1 MNIIVGQSGNTAAV
15 KPSTSDAPIAI
26 VEKPESSARAQDD
39 FGAFF
44 AAPVS
49 TKDLASLLR
58 SRDVESAEPDNK
70 EPDKPTEEKTET
82 ARDGTFF
89 PPKLLAAHHDRDP
102 ERTTSDLPMPASK
115 AERIPTTKLA
125 DPAARLA
132 HDFVLSTPPL
142 QQLHLDDQPSN
153 HPVNHRRVDHHLVS
167 DTTHDL
173 TVVIPQTI
181 LTEVWE
187 IENDTHQAP
196 PPQIVE
202 NSNLLVS
209 GTNNGL
215 TMPAQRKSIP
225 ASIQNLQHTISAD
238 GMSLPGHDL
247 KRWSADH
254 TTAPR
259 QAENAVNQADESDQ
273 QVFHAKSVEPVAMQR
288 YPRAAKETSSTP
300 SAQRAIPAPSAQQ
313 ATPLHSTQRASSA
326 FSAQQ
331 VTPDPSTKQI
341 TPLNSTQQASSTP
354 SAQRAIPA
362 PSAQQ
367 AAPLHSTQQAS
378 SAFSAQ
384 QVTPDPSTQQIT
396 PLHSTQQ
403 ASSSPYTQQALPLAF
418 TQQTSAVLY
427 TQQAAVIP
435 PQNIEHLHPGK
446 SGAAA
451 LPSTQDKPSL
461 SAMETRIQK
470 FPTHSG
476 TSTQT
481 VQGTLGGLRAPSKQ
495 IAPAAFAV
503 SKSPNTGISDSIASL
518 LSPSGGSEMTSWE
531 APRLQQAHHA
541 STMLARAEIAPH
553 IARQLVEVMSQAAH
567 RPTEIALSPEELGR
581 VRMSVAAEDGKIT
594 VSILT
599 ERPET
604 LDLMRRHIDQLG
616 QSFRSMGYD
625 QVSFSFG
632 QGAQTGDQSGSNPS
646 ASSPSGPSQTD
657 IANSG
662 TETGANVVNL
672 DSAPTTG
679 IDIRL

>member
-15 KPSTSDAPIAI
+15 KPSTSDAPIAM

-49 TKDLASLLR
+49 TKELASLLR

-89 PPKLLAAHHDRDP
+89 PQKLLAAHHDRDP
-102 ERTTSDLPMPASK
+102 ERTTSDLPMLASK

-132 HDFVLSTPPL
+132 HDFVLSKAPL
-142 QQLHLDDQPSN
+142 QQLHLDNQPSN

-173 TVVIPQTI
+173 TVVTPQTI
-181 LTEVWE
+181 LTEVWD

-196 PPQIVE
+196 PSQIVE

-215 TMPAQRKSIP
+215 TIPAQGKSTP
-225 ASIQNLQHTISAD
+225 ASIQNSQHKISAD
-238 GMSLPGHDL
+238 GISLPGHDV
-247 KRWSADH
+247 KRRPADH
-254 TTAPR
+254 TTSPR

-273 QVFHAKSVEPVAMQR
+273 QVFHAKSVEPVVTQL
-288 YPRAAKETSSTP
+288 YPRAAKETSS
-300 SAQRAIPAPSAQQ
+300 APSAQQ
-313 ATPLHSTQRASSA
+313 ATPLHSM
-326 FSAQQ
+326 
-331 VTPDPSTKQI
+331 
-341 TPLNSTQQASSTP
+341 QQAP
-354 SAQRAIPA
+354 
-362 PSAQQ
+362 
-367 AAPLHSTQQAS
+367 
-378 SAFSAQ
+378 
-384 QVTPDPSTQQIT
+384 
-396 PLHSTQQ
+396 
-403 ASSSPYTQQALPLAF
+403 SSPYTQQPLPLAF
-418 TQQTSAVLY
+418 TQQTSAVPY
-427 TQQAAVIP
+427 TQQEAVIP

-446 SGAAA
+446 SAAAA
-451 LPSTQDKPSL
+451 LPSTQDKPSF
-461 SAMETRIQK
+461 SAVETRIQK
-470 FPTHSG
+470 FPTYSG

-481 VQGTLGGLRAPSKQ
+481 VQGTLGGLRVPTKQ

-503 SKSPNTGISDSIASL
+503 SKSPNTGVSDSIASL

-531 APRLQQAHHA
+531 APRLQQAHPA

-632 QGAQTGDQSGSNPS
+632 QGAHTGDQSGSNPS

-657 IANSG
+657 TANSG
-662 TETGANVVNL
+662 TETGANIVNL